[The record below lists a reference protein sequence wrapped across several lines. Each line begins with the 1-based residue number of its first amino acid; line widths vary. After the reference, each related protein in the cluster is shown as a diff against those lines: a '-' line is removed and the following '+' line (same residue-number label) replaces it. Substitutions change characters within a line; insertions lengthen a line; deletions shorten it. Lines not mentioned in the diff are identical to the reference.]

1 MGYRHSG
8 PKIDELKQ
16 AEIGATQEN
25 TDILKESTSKLRDQL
40 TRIVR
45 PISDSV
51 KESLEMKDIF
61 YFSFLIASGKG
72 FKV

>member
-25 TDILKESTSKLRDQL
+25 TDILKESISKLRDQL
-40 TRIVR
+40 TRIVS
-45 PISDSV
+45 ISDSV
-51 KESLEMKDIF
+51 TESLQMKDIF

>member
-25 TDILKESTSKLRDQL
+25 TDILKESISKLRDQL
-40 TRIVR
+40 TRIVS
-45 PISDSV
+45 ISDSV